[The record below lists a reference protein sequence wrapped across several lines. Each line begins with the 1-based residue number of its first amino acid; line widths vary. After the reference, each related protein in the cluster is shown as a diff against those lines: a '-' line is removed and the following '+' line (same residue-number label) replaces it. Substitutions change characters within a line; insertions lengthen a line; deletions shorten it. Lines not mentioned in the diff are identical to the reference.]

1 MTSEKKKKDEIFFI
15 EEKKVF
21 KRVVRARKS
30 PSVVDANWNT
40 LWMRQTTLTESFYI
54 KISVQLQDKKN

>member
-1 MTSEKKKKDEIFFI
+1 MPALLRHEMTSEKKKKDEIFFI

-40 LWMRQTTLTESFYI
+40 L
-54 KISVQLQDKKN
+54 

>member
-1 MTSEKKKKDEIFFI
+1 MPALLRHEMTSEKKKKDEIFFI
-15 EEKKVF
+15 EEKQVF

-40 LWMRQTTLTESFYI
+40 L
-54 KISVQLQDKKN
+54 